1 MIVHEGLKNIKF
13 TNPVVTLG
21 IFDGVHRG
29 HRTLIDNLV
38 TRAREEKGESVVI
51 TFFPHPRIILEKDHL
66 NLALLTTMEEKKTL
80 LENAG
85 VDHLIILKFSK
96 KFSNMQACDFLKKIL
111 VDRIGTKHLII
122 GYNHH
127 FGFRGE
133 GDFDTIKK
141 CSEVVDF
148 RVEQVQGFLAEERA
162 ISSSLIRQAL
172 LDGKLDY
179 ANNLLGYPYTLTGT
193 VIRGKQIGRSIGYPT
208 ANIKPDDKYKLIPM
222 NGVYAV
228 EVNLHGKIYP
238 GMMSI
243 GSNPT
248 VNTDSTIRSIEVYIM
263 NFDEDLYGKTIKVIF
278 RKRLRDEKKFRSIEQ
293 LAEQMN
299 LDRQNTLRLLS

>member
-1 MIVHEGLKNIKF
+1 MIVHEGVKNIKF